1 MLFKNNVVHMIVMK
15 LYDIVAWRFHIYPLL
30 STALFAVFTCEEKTP
45 KSFNPFVCMST
56 MY

>member
-1 MLFKNNVVHMIVMK
+1 MIVMK